1 MLVWESSVKNLCF
14 KMIHRPC
21 PHSVIEKQLQKS
33 YVEKHSSYTAKRN
46 WGGGVI
52 TIDEDG
58 LQHLKQAQVLISGR
72 YQW

>member
-1 MLVWESSVKNLCF
+1 MW
-14 KMIHRPC
+14 
-21 PHSVIEKQLQKS
+21 KS
-33 YVEKHSSYTAKRN
+33 TLLILLKGIG
-46 WGGGVI
+46 GGGVI

>member
-1 MLVWESSVKNLCF
+1 MKNLCF

-21 PHSVIEKQLQKS
+21 PHSVIEKLLQKAS
-33 YVEKHSSYTAKRN
+33 VEKHSFYTAKMI
-46 WGGGVI
+46 WGGCFI
-52 TIDEDG
+52 TIDGDR